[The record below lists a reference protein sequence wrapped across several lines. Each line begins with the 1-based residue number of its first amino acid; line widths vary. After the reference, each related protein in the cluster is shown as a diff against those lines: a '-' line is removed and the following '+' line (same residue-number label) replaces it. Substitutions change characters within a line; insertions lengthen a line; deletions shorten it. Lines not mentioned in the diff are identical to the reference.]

1 MKSISAAGS
10 VALAAALLASGPAW
24 SGAAGPARSAY
35 AASASRSAHSAPQPG
50 GNTVRLLIPGAT
62 DQKKVLGR
70 TYGEWAA
77 QWVGWSFAGP
87 IGQNVIED
95 PSGDLCALHQPP
107 SRVWFL
113 AGTFGGA
120 AERSCTIPRGL
131 ALFYP
136 LILTSWID
144 CPGTPDETLS
154 DAEVR
159 DILDIF
165 AFSAPTE
172 LSTRLNDVPIA
183 SLQVPIVRTQ
193 TPAFTSVLPNG
204 NVVTWCS
211 APPASLPAG
220 RTGRQIADGYW
231 VMLPALP
238 PGQHTLTLRGAV
250 PGFENSVTYRLT
262 VR

>member
-1 MKSISAAGS
+1 MRFISAAGF
-10 VALAAALLASGPAW
+10 VALATALLASGPAW
-24 SGAAGPARSAY
+24 SGAAGPARN
-35 AASASRSAHSAPQPG
+35 AHAPPQNRAPHAQSG
-50 GNTVRLLIPGAT
+50 GDDARLHGHGLTEQA
-62 DQKKVLGR
+62 KVLGR
-70 TYGEWAA
+70 SYGEWAA
-77 QWVGWSFAGP
+77 QWMAWSFAGP

-95 PSGDLCALHQPP
+95 TTGELCALHQPT

-120 AERSCTIPRGL
+120 AERSCTVPRGR

-136 LILTSWID
+136 LILVSWID
-144 CPGTPDETLS
+144 CPGTPDETVPES
-154 DAEVR
+154 EVR
-159 DILDIF
+159 DILDAS
-165 AFSAPTE
+165 AFSGVVE
-172 LSTRLNDVPIA
+172 LSTRLNDA
-183 SLQVPIVRTQ
+183 SVASHQWPVVRVQ

-211 APPASLPAG
+211 TQGASLPAG
-220 RTGRQIADGYW
+220 RSGRQIADGYW

-250 PGFENSVTYRLT
+250 PGFDNSVTYRLT